1 MAGAFDKAWSV
12 LKQERTMRT
21 PDEESMIREMFRHV
35 MGHEAEEEMHLTGG
49 NSNHMLS
56 DMYERINN
64 DEEAHGRFSS
74 FIEGNP
80 MHRSG
85 AEVNWD
91 AVLNTLM
98 KPHQDPPEAVARD
111 AQLRQGDEGVGF
123 PIDERV
129 SLPNLYGHNY

>member
-1 MAGAFDKAWSV
+1 MIGAFDEAWSV

-35 MGHEAEEEMHLTGG
+35 MGHEAEEGMYLTGG

-56 DMYERINN
+56 DMYERINRD
-64 DEEAHGRFSS
+64 DEAYDKFNEY
-74 FIEGNP
+74 IEGNP
-80 MHRSG
+80 IHRSG

-98 KPHQDPPEAVARD
+98 EPHQDPPEY
-111 AQLRQGDEGVGF
+111 DE
-123 PIDERV
+123 
-129 SLPNLYGHNY
+129 LPE